1 MDRKRIAS
9 DIAPSAYRRDRNVN
23 EAAAEHRDHQGQR
36 DRRAEMKLFQAR
48 EHEPAEHGERTSR
61 TRNRRRANAGT
72 FGSRTKASDRRAQ
85 TADCDQLAMADSRG
99 HRMAVHQDGVK
110 QLIQVALAFR
120 VLHFR

>member
-48 EHEPAEHGERTSR
+48 KHETAEQERR
-61 TRNRRRANAGT
+61 KNQQNEE
-72 FGSRTKASDRRAQ
+72 Q
-85 TADCDQLAMADSRG
+85 E
-99 HRMAVHQDGVK
+99 
-110 QLIQVALAFR
+110 
-120 VLHFR
+120 